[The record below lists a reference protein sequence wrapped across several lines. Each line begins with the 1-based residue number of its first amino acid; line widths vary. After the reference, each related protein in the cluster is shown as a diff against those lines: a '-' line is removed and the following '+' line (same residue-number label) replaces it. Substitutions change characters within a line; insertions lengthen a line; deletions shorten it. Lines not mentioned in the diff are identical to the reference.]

1 MKRSKSQA
9 VYKFLP
15 GMWISEKNDSGRSI
29 TAEIKNWNNKKM
41 ENIYH
46 SFIEGEIKRQIS
58 LFGKRGGDTNAF
70 NLDGDNCFLIV
81 KPACNEGIPDIIG
94 TMSPLLFYCS
104 SCHHTFQKNSANQV
118 DNRIWKCP
126 NCEKYSVKQLQMV
139 YTCECGYAQPIK
151 RPYVKGVT
159 DLLYKP
165 NQNQYKMYYKKG
177 NSEKTAEFAIPCPNC
192 QARLVP
198 DNAESSRNYKP
209 FSLRII
215 NLVDKRSGEFF
226 EKGEEAQK
234 IVIAKWFGKLT
245 QAQYEGILNN
255 VALAFSDMMRSDE
268 QRKEAETT
276 VRGMIAAGLISED
289 QFEVF
294 VNNMMATKKKSGG
307 GVEQYAAACDEL
319 FAKMKKDSEEAYK
332 QWVSNF
338 AYKLMQYD
346 TIKYARQIFTLQDA
360 IDKQINLEFIDSP
373 ADILD
378 MNKKLGIVNMQVSC
392 NIEII
397 NCTYG
402 YTRKVSDPV
411 NNQNS
416 KCRLKL
422 NSYDKTRDGNA
433 NLVYGAKL
441 ETEGILF
448 EISQRKIIEWL
459 RANAI
464 ISEEQMPDLDDEL
477 SVRKWFAEN
486 VKGDVVSVFG
496 EIDESEK
503 ITKYVF
509 GLLHSMSHA
518 FIKTAGEISGLAGN
532 SLTEIIIVE
541 TASIFMYAQITQA
554 IPLGALSG
562 MAENNYA
569 QFLNKVYA
577 ETRNC
582 VFDPICTDR
591 DNTSCSA
598 CLIIPEIS
606 CNHFNNE
613 LGRKYLY
620 TIDTMDHSLI
630 GFWEM

>member
-81 KPACNEGIPDIIG
+81 EPACNEGIPDIIG

-541 TASIFMYAQITQA
+541 TASIFMYAQITQP

-562 MAENNYA
+562 MA
-569 QFLNKVYA
+569 
-577 ETRNC
+577 
-582 VFDPICTDR
+582 
-591 DNTSCSA
+591 
-598 CLIIPEIS
+598 
-606 CNHFNNE
+606 
-613 LGRKYLY
+613 
-620 TIDTMDHSLI
+620 
-630 GFWEM
+630 